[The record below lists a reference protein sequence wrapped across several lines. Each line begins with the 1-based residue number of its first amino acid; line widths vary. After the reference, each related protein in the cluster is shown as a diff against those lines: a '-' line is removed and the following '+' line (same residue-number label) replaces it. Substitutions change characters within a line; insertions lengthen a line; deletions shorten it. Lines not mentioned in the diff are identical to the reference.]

1 MLSSLVSLL
10 AFVVTLGLLITVHE
24 FGHFWVARRLGVKV
38 VRFSIGFGRPLW
50 QWRGRD
56 GVEYVIAVLP
66 LGGYVKMLDERE
78 GEVPPAELERAF
90 NRKPIGSR
98 TAIVLAGPLGNF
110 LFAILAY
117 SLMFSVGVPGAKP
130 LLDAP
135 KPGSLAAAGGFQ
147 KGDLVVAVDG
157 EPTPSLSAVMLAL
170 VERAMDEGVIR
181 VAVVPE
187 CDVDCSSEGSGGER
201 RPTKTRTLDVR
212 GARQLSGAAL
222 VFDGVGLV
230 PWRLVVPAV
239 IGQLSAGGAA
249 ERAGFQPGDR
259 VIAADDVPVLDWQQ
273 WREVIERH
281 PEQPFRV
288 QIERH
293 GVRQTLELTPD
304 MRENDRGQRV
314 GFVGAMADIPEDL
327 AQNLRV
333 VVRYGPLEA
342 VGAAIEKT
350 WEMSWLTLRMLGRML
365 VGKASLDN
373 ISGPLTI
380 AQFAGQAANA
390 GVLAFLSMLALVSL
404 SLGVLNLLPVPVLDG
419 GHVLYYLIEWIKG
432 SPLSEAV
439 QNLGQQVGI
448 AVLLLLMGLALF
460 NDFSRLLG

>member
-1 MLSSLVSLL
+1 
-10 AFVVTLGLLITVHE
+10 
-24 FGHFWVARRLGVKV
+24 
-38 VRFSIGFGRPLW
+38 
-50 QWRGRD
+50 
-56 GVEYVIAVLP
+56 
-66 LGGYVKMLDERE
+66 
-78 GEVPPAELERAF
+78 
-90 NRKPIGSR
+90 
-98 TAIVLAGPLGNF
+98 
-110 LFAILAY
+110 
-117 SLMFSVGVPGAKP
+117 
-130 LLDAP
+130 
-135 KPGSLAAAGGFQ
+135 
-147 KGDLVVAVDG
+147 
-157 EPTPSLSAVMLAL
+157 
-170 VERAMDEGVIR
+170 
-181 VAVVPE
+181 
-187 CDVDCSSEGSGGER
+187 
-201 RPTKTRTLDVR
+201 
-212 GARQLSGAAL
+212 
-222 VFDGVGLV
+222 
-230 PWRLVVPAV
+230 
-239 IGQLSAGGAA
+239 
-249 ERAGFQPGDR
+249 
-259 VIAADDVPVLDWQQ
+259 
-273 WREVIERH
+273 
-281 PEQPFRV
+281 
-288 QIERH
+288 
-293 GVRQTLELTPD
+293 
-304 MRENDRGQRV
+304 
-314 GFVGAMADIPEDL
+314 MADIPEDL